1 MVRFRRSDGIQNR
14 EIGCGTEVND
24 SCELAS
30 RIFVADPDDG
40 SHGKSWVE
48 AHDNPFIPSLGASG
62 AISGVMGGYLVLH
75 PHRRVRVIMLRMLT
89 EVPGYVAVGLWFVL
103 QLISAFGVIGLGMGY
118 LTLRLRGVFFAIA
131 TLAMA
136 VVLQTLVINWNFVGG
151 SRGAYVI
158 RPDKVELG
166 SLSLSYVEYLC
177 LVMLL
182 LAVTALTV
190 ARLIERSRLG
200 YGFATIRDDE
210 LAAESAGVP
219 TLRPFRWPDS
229 MGTELLPWEA
239 GRAALDLLRFR
250 DEQGLE
256 RPTVGEASWFWRLR
270 QAAPTIPVEEGDLLA
285 GWLAGADV
293 LRALDRQAVS
303 AIHDLEQRL
312 THERWGGTTVQKMIA
327 SRAAAREVLRRRF
340 GEGVAGLI
348 DDMAT
353 RSPTQ
358 PPLSP
363 SAGAP

>member
-1 MVRFRRSDGIQNR
+1 MPQRPVDDWYVEHIARDA
-14 EIGCGTEVND
+14 GTGYN
-24 SCELAS
+24 A
-30 RIFVADPDDG
+30 A
-40 SHGKSWVE
+40 
-48 AHDNPFIPSLGASG
+48 
-62 AISGVMGGYLVLH
+62 AIYD
-75 PHRRVRVIMLRMLT
+75 
-89 EVPGYVAVGLWFVL
+89 
-103 QLISAFGVIGLGMGY
+103 
-118 LTLRLRGVFFAIA
+118 RLRVAARAAGRKDSPPAEKTIKRYIA
-131 TLAMA
+131 
-136 VVLQTLVINWNFVGG
+136 
-151 SRGAYVI
+151 
-158 RPDKVELG
+158 KLG
-166 SLSLSYVEYLC
+166 LP
-177 LVMLL
+177 
-182 LAVTALTV
+182 
-190 ARLIERSRLG
+190 
-200 YGFATIRDDE
+200 
-210 LAAESAGVP
+210 GVP